1 MATEIKFE
9 AFERLLEDDVFC
21 DYFNKF
27 CSLPLFGQRVVYIR
41 SEQNFFLDPEMK
53 ENLSSEEIAKWCHAT
68 RMKFFLKSYIYAEYK
83 LAKVLTKFNLST
95 EAAIHK
101 KVANQLHELQKRAF
115 NRMSR
120 FSKFCTFLNENGEGI
135 KLVAFFISAQHVLL
149 HHHENDQDSQFFLA
163 DLRDKFFDETS
174 NWCLPKSLI
183 EILGYCNDSSSTIDH
198 CKKISQQVLNR
209 LCTYWLPRYLLSVK
223 LEEQQD
229 ENDPDDPSI
238 VGLLKNLVATTSR
251 MSSEDLGK
259 AFTNGIDD
267 DPSMNLFFE
276 PSEEINTRPR
286 GRRNNEDTF
295 SRRELASKFSLN
307 NLSSNTS
314 SSTGLQMGF
323 SITPPDTNAFR
334 QTRSRLTFA
343 ELGARGAGG
352 ASILRNSRRDIG
364 GVGDSR
370 GKKLSQI
377 NLAQKQNQST
387 GSNKAGTQSMTSL
400 FSRMANVKKAINK
413 FKKPEVKAPPPKIE
427 KHDRERE
434 EDEKLD
440 TSERRTVRGTVR
452 QSASIASL
460 PTSRQTKK
468 ARATKPEQGHVV
480 GLVGKKIRYKM
491 GNDQQIIESLDEQ
504 QDAEDE
510 EKAEEKK
517 EEPKEEK
524 PRESKANTPGFAT
537 IIKAKSLA
545 MGWKKKVGKEKTSE
559 TSLAGSKDGATSPAP
574 KLGGGAKGLLAALK
588 AAKNKEEEQPA
599 KQKEEKIT
607 GTKMLFA
614 MSANRDEDNQKVK
627 VITKRDNRLEVHDDE
642 INENEEILRNS
653 FIASINPQIL
663 NRRRGAVEKIRPLK
677 TLKKRHLMQ
686 GNAEHS
692 PIAKQDMK
700 KDYTRANNPNDIMDE
715 RSRRLGRKKKEFIEK
730 ALKVST
736 FTEKIRVNFGA
747 GDHDP
752 ESIYSIYED
761 SLFRHETRHF
771 KAALRSDEFAA
782 GPFMAYLSEQEE
794 DDTAVFALDFWQDI
808 ERFREEFGC
817 MHQSEL
823 ELEMDNI
830 INKYVLNNH
839 ARDVIPGM
847 AIYSD
852 YYGDI
857 DILNTVT
864 FPWQLRIV
872 QRKCM
877 DYLGAIWTDYIDYDV
892 RNFCETLK
900 ILDAVEYRINATVI
914 KNSIKGAFREEAP
927 PIPLGTYIK
936 ATKQDEVMK
945 AKRARTIVEKSR
957 KTTKKKT
964 STGRKSTGNALQDA
978 AQEKKMKERMA
989 LMSGRDSTVERL
1001 DMFQKDKEISEETK
1015 MARRSKRSYYLIE
1028 QTCRLTA
1035 NLPKSHFL
1043 REESDDDGEI
1053 QEKAAPVYLRKPKI
1067 DPATIALMATSDYP
1081 KEGSVVKKRVMV
1093 RQNGS
1098 GKVPSYMKGTIRKNG
1113 VIFKRPILRPKHLVD
1128 CVRDPIHF
1136 EFFRRFARAYHFE
1149 RSIRFWKAVEVMKHV
1164 EDPKVRQMKIKMI
1177 VSQFFSASSG
1187 DLGVGIDGQV
1197 LREIMRT
1204 PPEKVNV
1211 SMLISAQAC
1220 VMKALED
1227 MWGERYLSTFS
1238 ELKKAG
1244 PHGPKEIGRD
1254 RTDLLKKRTSGRNG
1268 TNIWKVFSAFIKRA
1282 ARFVAT
1288 MKSRGAREE
1297 FEQYLLTVGRDP
1309 TLYHKEGW
1317 VEVVA
1322 TSIDPFMAND
1332 KMFHQKRMQGR
1343 NVIAELLI
1351 NDFRFWL
1358 EVECYRTQAEHV
1370 AAMGDSGVYNAADE
1384 KNLAAKARLISD
1396 QFLSS
1401 PIPPKC
1407 RINVAPEI
1415 ASTVIE
1421 NIKLGMANR
1430 SLFHDITIDV
1440 FPLLLNFWKSFCE
1453 ARHLY
1458 IPRPKLNILKRNIV
1472 NCRRKKQDKQK
1483 KVEII
1488 RKSKTQ
1494 KVKFEVNEDLE
1505 LVVKEEEAEPKKKT
1519 PKPKPSRLTLI
1530 RDTSGDG
1537 PLIDYTKDGH
1547 FSKSWI
1553 DVSKVL
1559 EETTTVNFSLSGGV
1573 KVAIG
1578 LQNKPRKS
1586 MYAHPD

>member
-1 MATEIKFE
+1 MATEIPFE

-27 CSLPLFGQRVVYIR
+27 CSLPLFGQRVVYVR
-41 SEQNFFLDPEMK
+41 SEQSFFLDPEMK
-53 ENLSSEEIAKWCHAT
+53 DNLSKEQIAKWCWET

-83 LAKVLTKFNLST
+83 LAKMLTKFNLST

-101 KVANQLHELQKRAF
+101 NVANQLCQLQKRSF

-174 NWCLPKSLI
+174 NWCLPRSLI
-183 EILGYCNDSSSTIDH
+183 EILGYFNDSLSTIDH

-209 LCTYWLPRYLLSVK
+209 LCTYWLPRYLLHVK
-223 LEEQQD
+223 VEEQKD
-229 ENDPDDPSI
+229 ENDSDDPSI
-238 VGLLKNLVATTSR
+238 IGLLKNLVASTSR
-251 MSSEDLGK
+251 LSSEDLGR
-259 AFTNGIDD
+259 AFSNTKIDD

-276 PSEEINTRPR
+276 PTEEIN
-286 GRRNNEDTF
+286 
-295 SRRELASKFSLN
+295 SRRPIRRLNQDSFTSRETASRFALDKNFSGIGIN
-307 NLSSNTS
+307 VTFAKPTSEHNL
-314 SSTGLQMGF
+314 G
-323 SITPPDTNAFR
+323 FR

-343 ELGARGAGG
+343 ELGQRRDGG
-352 ASILRNSRRDIG
+352 ASILRNSRRELGIG
-364 GVGDSR
+364 ETR

-377 NLAQKQNQST
+377 NLQQKEKQN
-387 GSNKAGTQSMTSL
+387 SNKPGAQSMTNI

-413 FKKPEVKAPPPKIE
+413 FKKPEQKAPPPKLD
-427 KHDRERE
+427 KGERS
-434 EDEKLD
+434 EDEEKVD
-440 TSERRTVRGTVR
+440 HHERRTVRGTVR

-460 PTSRQTKK
+460 PNRTTKK
-468 ARATKPEQGHVV
+468 SRATKSNDQNQAI

-491 GNDQQIIESLDEQ
+491 GNEIMEMDENKDQET
-504 QDAEDE
+504 
-510 EKAEEKK
+510 EEKK
-517 EEPKEEK
+517 EEETINEEKEEPP
-524 PRESKANTPGFAT
+524 PRASKKAAPGFAS
-537 IIKAKSLA
+537 IIQAKSLA
-545 MGWKKKVGKEKTSE
+545 LGWKKKVATKKANTSE
-559 TSLAGSKDGATSPAP
+559 TDVASRDGATSPAP

-588 AAKNKEEEQPA
+588 AAKKNEEEQP

-607 GTKMLFA
+607 GSKMLFA
-614 MSANRDEDNQKVK
+614 MSANADEENQKVK
-627 VITKRDNRLEVHDDE
+627 VITKRENRLEVHDDE
-642 INENEEILRNS
+642 INDEDTLRNS
-653 FIASINPQIL
+653 FMASINPQIL
-663 NRRRGAVEKIRPLK
+663 NRRRNAIEKIRPLK
-677 TLKKRHLMQ
+677 TLKKRHLLQ
-686 GNAEHS
+686 HEPTVKQEPKKEH
-692 PIAKQDMK
+692 
-700 KDYTRANNPNDIMDE
+700 TRKNLNDVNDIMDE

-747 GDHDP
+747 GDQDP

-761 SLFRHETRHF
+761 SVFRHEMRHF

-823 ELEMDNI
+823 ELEMENI
-830 INKYVLNNH
+830 INKYVFNNH
-839 ARDVIPGM
+839 AREVIPGM

-852 YYGDI
+852 YFGDI

-877 DYLGAIWTDYIDYDV
+877 DYLCAIWTDYIDFDV
-892 RNFCETLK
+892 RNFCEALK
-900 ILDAVEYRINATVI
+900 ILDVVEYRINATLI
-914 KNSIKGAFREEAP
+914 KDSIKTAFREEAP
-927 PIPLGTYIK
+927 PIPLGAYIK
-936 ATKQDEVMK
+936 ATKEDEIVK
-945 AKRARTIVEKSR
+945 ARRARTIVEKNR
-957 KTTKKKT
+957 KTKA
-964 STGRKSTGNALQDA
+964 RKSSGNPLVESA
-978 AQEKKMKERMA
+978 AEKKMKDRLA
-989 LMSGRDSTVERL
+989 LMTSRKSTVQRIDL
-1001 DMFQKDKEISEETK
+1001 FQKDKEISEETK

-1043 REESDDDGEI
+1043 REESDDDGDI
-1053 QEKAAPVYLRKPKI
+1053 PDKAPPIYLRKPKV
-1067 DPATIALMATSDYP
+1067 DPATLALMAAHDYP

-1093 RQNGS
+1093 RQNDS
-1098 GKVPSYMKGTIRKNG
+1098 GKVPSYMKATIRKNG
-1113 VIFKRPILRPKHLVD
+1113 VVFKRPILRPKHLVD
-1128 CVRDPIHF
+1128 CVRDPVHF
-1136 EFFRRFARAYHFE
+1136 EFFKRFARAYHFE
-1149 RSIRFWKAVEVMKHV
+1149 RSVRFWKAVEVMKHV
-1164 EDPKVRQMKIKMI
+1164 EDPKVRQMKIKVI

-1187 DLGVGIDGQV
+1187 ALGVGIDGQV

-1227 MWGERYLSTFS
+1227 MWGERYLSTFT
-1238 ELKKAG
+1238 EVKKAG

-1254 RTDLLKKRTSGRNG
+1254 RTDLLKMTSGRNG

-1288 MKSRGAREE
+1288 MKKRELREE

-1322 TSIDPFMAND
+1322 TTIDPFMAND

-1370 AAMGDSGVYNAADE
+1370 AQMGDSGVYNAQDE

-1407 RINVAPEI
+1407 RINVASEI

-1453 ARHLY
+1453 ARHKY
-1458 IPRPKLNILKRNIV
+1458 IPRPKLNVLKRNIV
-1472 NCRRKKQDKQK
+1472 SCRRKKQDSQK
-1483 KVEII
+1483 KIDII
-1488 RKSKTQ
+1488 KKSKTQ
-1494 KVKFEVNEDLE
+1494 KVKFEINDNLE
-1505 LVVKEEEAEPKKKT
+1505 LVAKEEEPQKVEKQKH
-1519 PKPKPSRLTLI
+1519 SRVSLI
-1530 RDTSGDG
+1530 HDTSGDG

-1578 LQNKPRKS
+1578 LQSKPRKS
-1586 MYAHPD
+1586 TFHHADP